1 MFSNIGGKIKT
12 LAKVLCIIGIVLSII
27 WGLIA
32 MSTNAIALSHGN
44 DSEFVVVI
52 VAFLIGISAAAIG
65 GLLSWIGSF
74 CLYGFGE
81 LIDKATEIAEN
92 TANSSCFTNNVDKI
106 NASLRR
112 VKAAEQ
118 FDDETFAKALDE
130 FYREET
136 NDNV

>member
-1 MFSNIGGKIKT
+1 MFNNIGGKIKT

-32 MSTNAIALSHGN
+32 MSLNAIALSHGN
-44 DSEFVVVI
+44 DNEFVI
-52 VAFLIGISAAAIG
+52 VLAAFFIGIFVAAIG

-92 TANSSCFTNNVDKI
+92 TANSSYVANNIDSKTS
-106 NASLRR
+106 SLRR

-118 FDDETFAKALDE
+118 FDDEKFVKDLNE
-130 FYREET
+130 FYREDTEE
-136 NDNV
+136 DA

>member
-1 MFSNIGGKIKT
+1 MFNNIGGKIKT
-12 LAKVLCIIGIVLSII
+12 LAKVLCIIGVVLSII
-27 WGLIA
+27 WGLIT
-32 MSTNAIALSHGN
+32 MSTSAIALSRGN
-44 DSEFVVVI
+44 DSEFVIVI
-52 VAFLIGISAAAIG
+52 SAFFIGIFVAAIG
-65 GLLSWIGSF
+65 GLSSWIGSF

-92 TANSSCFTNNVDKI
+92 TANSSYVANNIDKI

-130 FYREET
+130 FYREDTEE
-136 NDNV
+136 DA